1 MSTRFLPWW
10 LVWMLGLAF
19 EAQTLRA
26 QSIGPGIVNDPNAF
40 EIVESGEGR
49 FERGPLG
56 TTKTLSGGVVL
67 KHRGM
72 ILRCNQVMLT
82 DHDRIAKAEGM
93 VKLNGKDGFVILS
106 QKMYWNTSDQEAY
119 FEGDVRCRHHDL
131 SLETPTLWFN
141 SARNEARYD
150 LGGVLR
156 QGGVRISS
164 RHGMGDLNRR
174 DYTFREQVVVNHPEM
189 ELQTALCR
197 YMAQADCLILM
208 TRSRIHSLQGIF
220 EGDAGHYQIQSA
232 RLLLHTEGKPGKGPR
247 HAAWAV
253 VDRRHFILADSLFM
267 DQKRNMARAD
277 GHAHWMDT
285 VEQIR
290 IRADHLKLDSAMRM
304 GLNPPNPVNLK
315 KSQGF
320 IATGK
325 VWLQDWSSRDSIQ
338 WITSSLQGYRKPPRD
353 SMFLWTDDSSVCL
366 TKDWVIRSN
375 TVRINRAIS
384 TMQAN
389 GNLLAWQGLTQL
401 ESQGMLWKRVN
412 DSLSLMDFEGITA
425 LSEMADSLPYSMYH
439 QASGSKARAQLIR
452 NELRR
457 FELDG
462 NAVTWYWMRGND
474 RLWSALNKTEAA
486 KVLFEFADRKLHSAR
501 YYGGPR
507 GAYQPMSKIKDPA
520 TLLETVHPQPTK
532 RMALVEKAN
541 QFQQDYPD
549 RGITILAKGLP
560 PWP

>member
-1 MSTRFLPWW
+1 MSARFLQRWV
-10 LVWMLGLAF
+10 VWMLGLALGSSS
-19 EAQTLRA
+19 LRA
-26 QSIGPGIVNDPNAF
+26 QSIGPGILDDPNAF
-40 EIVESGEGR
+40 EIIESGEGR
-49 FERGPLG
+49 FERGPQG

-72 ILRCNQVMLT
+72 ILQCNQVVLSGG
-82 DHDRIAKAEGM
+82 DRVAKAEGK

-119 FEGDVRCRHHDL
+119 FEGDVRCRQNDL

-141 SARNEARYD
+141 SARNEARYE

-174 DYTFREQVVVNHPEM
+174 DYTFREQVIVNHPAM
-189 ELQTALCR
+189 ELQTSWCR
-197 YMAQADCLILM
+197 YMAQVDCLILM
-208 TRSRIHSLQGIF
+208 ARSRIHSLQGTF

-232 RLLLHTEGKPGKGPR
+232 KLLLHTEGKSGAGPR

-253 VDRRHFILADSLFM
+253 VDRRHFILADTLFM
-267 DQKRNMARAD
+267 DQKRSTARAD
-277 GHAHWMDT
+277 GHAHWLDT
-285 VEQIR
+285 VEHIR
-290 IRADHLKLDSAMRM
+290 IRADHLKLDSALRM
-304 GLNPPNPVNLK
+304 GLSPPNPVNLTQ
-315 KSQGF
+315 SQGF
-320 IATGK
+320 MATGH

-338 WITSSLQGYRKPPRD
+338 WITPSLQGYRKPQRD

-366 TKDWVIRSN
+366 SKDWVMRSN
-375 TVRINRAIS
+375 TVRINRANS
-384 TMQAN
+384 TLQAN
-389 GNLLAWQGLTQL
+389 GNLLAWQGPTQL

-412 DSLSLMDFEGITA
+412 DSLSLMDFEGITS
-425 LSEMADSLPYSMYH
+425 LSEMADSIPSPMYH
-439 QASGSKARAQLIR
+439 QASGSKARARLMN
-452 NELRR
+452 NELQE
-457 FELDG
+457 FVLEG

-474 RLWSALNKTEAA
+474 SLWSALNKTEAA
-486 KVLFEFADRKLHSAR
+486 KAVFEFADRKLHSAR

-507 GAYQPMSKIKDPA
+507 GAYQPMSKIKDPS
-520 TLLETVHPQPTK
+520 TLLETVHPQPARRK
-532 RMALVEKAN
+532 VLVQKAE

-549 RGITILAKGLP
+549 RGTITLAKGLP